1 MVADQVMTKHSLNFI
16 DEYKTEGIL
25 TGDFEHAKPHIDEES
40 SSDAYDIFS
49 FSRSEYNLRTNPKI
63 DAADYYMSTDIGA
76 KLKSREALYK
86 YFNMTFDVKELTCK
100 EIN

>member
-1 MVADQVMTKHSLNFI
+1 MVADPLMAKHKFNFI

-25 TGDFEHAKPHIDEES
+25 SGDFEHAKPHIDEDKS
-40 SSDAYDIFS
+40 SSDTYDIFS

-63 DAADYYMSTDIGA
+63 DAADYYMSTDIAA

-86 YFNMTFDVKELTCK
+86 
-100 EIN
+100 